1 MTMKLASAQRNP
13 AVVRSIVRIAG
24 GALFAL
30 LVCLDVAHAVDVGAV
45 APDFKLPTLGVMGP
59 IQLSS
64 LRGKIVLVDFW
75 ASWCAPCREAMP
87 QYEKLYYQAR
97 RDDFEIIAVN
107 LDEERD
113 DAVKFLAVHPVT
125 FPIALD
131 PAGTV
136 PPTFGVVGMPSSYL
150 IDREGVVRLRYQGFK
165 AKDLKA
171 LREQIHK
178 LSGPPA
184 HAQ

>member
-1 MTMKLASAQRNP
+1 MPFVFRMIRSAVRLAGSIALALTTCANIAQ
-13 AVVRSIVRIAG
+13 
-24 GALFAL
+24 
-30 LVCLDVAHAVDVGAV
+30 AVDVGQQ
-45 APDFKLPTLGVMGP
+45 APDFTLPTLGVMGP
-59 IQLSS
+59 IHLSS

-87 QYEKLYYQAR
+87 QYEKLYYQGR
-97 RDDFEIIAVN
+97 REDLEIVAVN

-131 PAGTV
+131 PGGSV
-136 PPTFGVVGMPSSYL
+136 PPMFGVIGMPSSYL
-150 IDREGVVRLRYQGFK
+150 LDRDGVVRLRYQGFK
-165 AKDLKA
+165 AKDFKA
-171 LREQIHK
+171 LRETIHK
-178 LSGPPA
+178 LSGTPD

>member
-1 MTMKLASAQRNP
+1 MKMKIARLRHGSSMI
-13 AVVRSIVRIAG
+13 RSLIRFAG
-24 GALFAL
+24 GAAFAL
-30 LVCLDVAHAVDVGAV
+30 LACLDAAHAVEVGAT
-45 APDFKLPTLGVMGP
+45 APDFTLPTLGVMGP
-59 IQLSS
+59 IKLSS

-107 LDEERD
+107 LDEERE
-113 DAVKFLAVHPVT
+113 DAVDFLAVHPVT

-131 PAGTV
+131 PAGSV
-136 PPTFGVVGMPSSYL
+136 PPTFGLVGMPSSYL
-150 IDREGVVRLRYQGFK
+150 LDRNGVVRLRYQGFK

-178 LSGPPA
+178 LSGTPA
-184 HAQ
+184 NGS

>member
-1 MTMKLASAQRNP
+1 MKTTLAFGPRAGRRIRLFVHQVGSAT
-13 AVVRSIVRIAG
+13 
-24 GALFAL
+24 LAL
-30 LVCLDVAHAVDVGAV
+30 LACTNLAQAVDVGGI
-45 APDFKLPTLGVMGP
+45 APDFTLPTLGVMGP
-59 IQLSS
+59 VRLSS

-97 RDDFEIIAVN
+97 RDGFEIVAVN

-125 FPIALD
+125 FPVALD

-136 PPTFGVVGMPSSYL
+136 PQTFGVVGMPSSYL
-150 IDREGVVRLRYQGFK
+150 LDRDGIVRLRYQGFK
-165 AKDLKA
+165 ARDLNA
-171 LREQIHK
+171 LKEQIHK
-178 LSGPPA
+178 LSGTPA
-184 HAQ
+184 HAS

>member
-1 MTMKLASAQRNP
+1 MIDT
-13 AVVRSIVRIAG
+13 IAG
-24 GALFAL
+24 KRLRAIARLGAGIAFAL
-30 LVCLDVAHAVDVGAV
+30 VACLDPARAVEVGET
-45 APDFKLPTLGVMGP
+45 APDFTLPTLGVMGP
-59 IQLSS
+59 IKLSS

-97 RDDFEIIAVN
+97 RDDFEIVAVN

-113 DAVKFLAVHPVT
+113 DAVKFIAVHPVT

-131 PAGTV
+131 PQGTA
-136 PPTFGVVGMPSSYL
+136 PQTFGIVGMPSSYL
-150 IDREGVVRLRYQGFK
+150 LDRDGVVRLRYQGFK

-178 LSGPPA
+178 LSGPA
-184 HAQ
+184 TNVH